1 MPDGIYTDTDAA
13 ESHIDPGVP
22 YEHSRE
28 PERETPKDEKSSA
41 KAGSDA
47 EERELREARA
57 AAEFWKSQARDNHAP
72 RAKEP
77 EAEIEEEP
85 ETPTVQLVTA
95 AADMS
100 TDQLLDNFSTKGMKA
115 LVDQGV
121 ITADK
126 LIEVLEASQ
135 KRSDARTDAKIA
147 EFAES
152 QAVDNQ
158 LSSEFPEL
166 AKDDNAITAWVRN
179 GQRGDRPDVSET
191 YKAASR
197 IFKEMISDSGV
208 KPDSKAGRGMLI
220 AAARA
225 ARREVGTVETSRNS
239 RGEDR
244 RSRIEAQ
251 RGDRGRAYQED
262 AGGGGKGMDRQTSAV
277 FEKLSRFGVTSADYN
292 KYAHARKGDVKHER

>member
-28 PERETPKDEKSSA
+28 PERETPKDDKPAA
-41 KAGSDA
+41 KAGSDS

-72 RAKEP
+72 RGRQPEP
-77 EAEIEEEP
+77 EAEEDEP

-100 TDQLLDNFSTKGMKA
+100 TDQLLDNFSTKGIKA

-135 KRSDARTDAKIA
+135 RRNDARTDAKIA
-147 EFAES
+147 EFAEN
-152 QAVDNQ
+152 QAADNQ
-158 LSSEFPEL
+158 ISSEFPEL
-166 AKDDNAITAWVRN
+166 AKDDNAITAWVKN
-179 GQRGDRPDVSET
+179 GERGARPEVSET

-225 ARREVGTVETSRNS
+225 ARREVGQVEPRSS

-244 RSRIEAQ
+244 RSRIDAQ

-262 AGGGGKGMDRQTSAV
+262 TGGGKGMDRQTQAV
-277 FEKLSRFGVTSADYN
+277 FGHLSRFGVTASDYQ
-292 KYAHARKGDVKHER
+292 KYSPAGKGVVKHDR